1 MASVTFKGTPAKT
14 AGELPAVGS
23 TAPAFSL
30 VSRTLEE
37 VSLET
42 YAGKKKVL
50 NIVPSLDTGVCATS
64 TRKFNEKAAGRTDTV
79 VLVISKDLPFA
90 QKRFC
95 EAEGIQNVTS
105 LSAFRASFAKDWG
118 VELLESPLKGLTAR
132 SVVVLD
138 ENNKVLYTELVPEIT
153 QEPNYDQALAAL
165 G

>member
-1 MASVTFKGTPAKT
+1 MANVTFKGNPAHT
-14 AGELPAVGS
+14 SGELPGVGKV
-23 TAPAFSL
+23 APGVSL

-37 VSLET
+37 VTLDA
-42 YAGKKKVL
+42 YQGKKKVL

-64 TRKFNEKAAGRTDTV
+64 TRKFNQMVGSRADAV

-95 EAEGIQNVTS
+95 EAEGITNVVS
-105 LSAFRASFAKDWG
+105 LSAFRSSFDKDWG
-118 VELLESPLKGLTAR
+118 VQLVDTPLKGLLAR

-138 ENNKVLYTELVPEIT
+138 ENNKVIYSELVPEIT
-153 QEPNYDQALAAL
+153 TEPDYDKALAAL

>member
-14 AGELPAVGS
+14 VGELPAVGAA
-23 TAPAFSL
+23 APAFTL
-30 VSRTLEE
+30 VGRTLED
-37 VSLET
+37 VSLDA

-64 TRKFNEKAAGRTDTV
+64 TRTFNQKAAGRSDTV

-95 EAEGIQNVTS
+95 EAEGINNVVS

-118 VELLESPLKGLTAR
+118 VELLESPLKGLLAR

-138 ENNKVLYTELVPEIT
+138 ENNKVLYTQLVPEIT
-153 QEPNYDQALAAL
+153 TEPDYDKALAAL

>member
-1 MASVTFKGTPAKT
+1 MANVTFKGNPAHT
-14 AGELPAVGS
+14 SGELPGVGQV
-23 TAPAFSL
+23 APGVSL

-37 VSLET
+37 VTLDA
-42 YAGKKKVL
+42 YQGKKKVL

-64 TRKFNEKAAGRTDTV
+64 TRKFNQMVGSRADAV

-95 EAEGIQNVTS
+95 EAEGITNVVS
-105 LSAFRASFAKDWG
+105 LSAFRSNFDKDWG
-118 VELLESPLKGLTAR
+118 VQLLDTPLKGLLAR

-138 ENNKVLYTELVPEIT
+138 ENNKVIYSQLVPEIT
-153 QEPNYDQALAAL
+153 TEPDYDKALAAL

>member
-1 MASVTFKGTPAKT
+1 MANVTFKGNPAHT
-14 AGELPAVGS
+14 SGELPGVGQV
-23 TAPAFSL
+23 APGVSL

-37 VSLET
+37 VTLDA
-42 YAGKKKVL
+42 YQGKKKVL

-64 TRKFNEKAAGRTDTV
+64 TRKFNQLVGSRSDAV

-95 EAEGIQNVTS
+95 EAEGITNVVS
-105 LSAFRASFAKDWG
+105 LSAFRSNFDKDWG
-118 VELLESPLKGLTAR
+118 VQLLDTPLKGLLAR

-138 ENNKVLYTELVPEIT
+138 ENNKVIYSQLVPEIT
-153 QEPNYDQALAAL
+153 TEPDYDKTLAAL

>member
-1 MASVTFKGTPAKT
+1 MAAVTFKGTQT
-14 AGELPAVGS
+14 RTVGQLPAVGS
-23 TAPAFSL
+23 VAPPFSL
-30 VSRTLEE
+30 VNGALED
-37 VSLET
+37 VSIDA

-64 TRKFNEKAAGRTDTV
+64 TRTFNQKAAGRDDTV

-95 EAEGIQNVTS
+95 VAEGLTNVTS
-105 LSAFRASFAKDWG
+105 LSAFRGSFANDWG
-118 VELLESPLKGLTAR
+118 VELLESPLKGLLAR

-138 ENNKVLYTELVPEIT
+138 ANNKVLYTQLVPELT
-153 QEPNYDQALAAL
+153 EEPDYDRALAAL